1 VRWNGGGSGRFG
13 MENDPSRSQN
23 RTLPT
28 RHRTPDPQRWRFRL
42 ATDVGEGQKQTG
54 CSHSPVRRRGEVE
67 WGAGSCRFGIMENDP
82 SRSQNRTLPTRPPL
96 PIPSVGD
103 SASPWMWA
111 KARSKRGAVIHL
123 CGDAVRWNGGGIGS
137 FFGIMENDPF
147 RSQNRTL
154 PTRHRTPDPQLWKFF
169 LIC

>member
-1 VRWNGGGSGRFG
+1 

-42 ATDVGEGQKQTG
+42 AMDVGEGQKQTG

-67 WGAGSCRFGIMENDP
+67 WGRNRVVLAWKMTPPGHKTGPCRP
-82 SRSQNRTLPTRPPL
+82 ATAL

-111 KARSKRGAVIHL
+111 KARSKRGAVIRQ
-123 CGDAVRWNGGGIGS
+123 CGDAERWNGGGSGR
-137 FFGIMENDPF
+137 FGIMENDPS

-154 PTRHRTPDPQLWKFF
+154 PTRHRTPDPQRWRFRLAMDVGEGQK
-169 LIC
+169 

>member
-1 VRWNGGGSGRFG
+1 MGADRVVLAWKMTPPGHKTGPCRPATALPIPSVGDSASPWMWAKARTKLGAVIRLCGDGVRWNGG
-13 MENDPSRSQN
+13 
-23 RTLPT
+23 
-28 RHRTPDPQRWRFRL
+28 
-42 ATDVGEGQKQTG
+42 
-54 CSHSPVRRRGEVE
+54 
-67 WGAGSCRFGIMENDP
+67 GSCRFGIMENDP